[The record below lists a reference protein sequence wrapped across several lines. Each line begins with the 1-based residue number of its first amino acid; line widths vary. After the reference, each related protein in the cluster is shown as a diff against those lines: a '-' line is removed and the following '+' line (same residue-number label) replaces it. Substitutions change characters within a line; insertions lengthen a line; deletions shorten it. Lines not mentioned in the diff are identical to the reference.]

1 MLVQPFPTAATN
13 ASSPLRGEVRQWQH
27 NSFGAFALAMSAMS
41 ELIAKKFLN
50 MIIKLG
56 LNARVMNCGRKA
68 VPEMGVSVVDDS

>member
-1 MLVQPFPTAATN
+1 
-13 ASSPLRGEVRQWQH
+13 
-27 NSFGAFALAMSAMS
+27 MSAMS

>member
-1 MLVQPFPTAATN
+1 
-13 ASSPLRGEVRQWQH
+13 
-27 NSFGAFALAMSAMS
+27 MSAMS

-56 LNARVMNCGRKA
+56 LKARVMNCGRKA